1 MEGNDLA
8 IAAAL
13 IESINADG
21 YLTVDPQELLEA
33 LDDDELTL
41 DEVEAVLHRVQSL
54 DPPGVGARNLRECLL
69 IQLRQLSPEEYPLR
83 DLAIAVCERHVEALS
98 KNDLEPIRR
107 DLRIPTAVLGEVIAL
122 IRTLHPRPGALIAES
137 QPEYVIPDVFVRKH
151 GGAWTVELNPETTP
165 KLRVNPDYARL
176 IRRAD
181 QSEDNTF
188 LKNHLQEA
196 RWFIKSLASRN
207 DTIVR
212 VAAKIVELQQD
223 FLEYGDEAMKPM
235 VLRDV
240 AEALELHESTVSRVT
255 TQKYMHTPRGTYEF
269 KYFFSSHV
277 STASGGE
284 CSSTAIRAFIRKLVA
299 AEKPSKPLSDNKI
312 ASVLA
317 DQGINVA
324 RRTVAKYREAMG
336 IPPSNERKRLA

>member
-1 MEGNDLA
+1 MLDLQQEIQDALESNLMLENADEAERPNGEDPDGGARERAQAEADLEREVQPENMPMPQELPVDAEWSDHYDSYVPTSGGGDEGADFDLFAHKSASPTLNDHLQWQLNLSRMEGNDLA
-8 IAAAL
+8 IATAL

-33 LDDDELTL
+33 LDDEELTL
-41 DEVEAVLHRVQSL
+41 EEVEAVLHRVQSL
-54 DPPGVGARNLRECLL
+54 DPAGVGARNLRECLL
-69 IQLRQLSPEEYPLR
+69 IQLRQLSPEQYPLR

-107 DLRIPTAVLGEVIAL
+107 DLGISTAVLGEVIAL

-165 KLRVNPDYARL
+165 KLRVNPDYSRL

-212 VAAKIVELQQD
+212 VAAKIVEL
-223 FLEYGDEAMKPM
+223 
-235 VLRDV
+235 
-240 AEALELHESTVSRVT
+240 
-255 TQKYMHTPRGTYEF
+255 
-269 KYFFSSHV
+269 
-277 STASGGE
+277 
-284 CSSTAIRAFIRKLVA
+284 
-299 AEKPSKPLSDNKI
+299 
-312 ASVLA
+312 
-317 DQGINVA
+317 
-324 RRTVAKYREAMG
+324 
-336 IPPSNERKRLA
+336 